1 MLPKSYLQSFAANVV
16 KRSGINRATVEA
28 VLPHVFDEIRF
39 QLTEGTLCV
48 PIESFGTFAVIAK
61 PERTRRYTYK
71 GADEVRTYPPTM
83 CLKFKPTHS
92 FKQEIA
98 AQQFN
103 PTRQSFTRHRD
114 DRPIRKRRNMRYNK
128 RRDIFIEYEPGSPT
142 VNHVVD
148 NFERIEKKPTKWQL
162 RKMTKNQNGS
172 SADSQREP
180 INNP

>member
-16 KRSGINRATVEA
+16 KRSGINLPTVMA

-61 PERTRRYTYK
+61 PERQRRYTYK
-71 GADEVRTYPPTM
+71 GVDEVRTYPPTM

-103 PTRQSFTRHRD
+103 PTRQSFFRHRD
-114 DRPIRKRRNMRYNK
+114 DRPIRKRRHMRYNK
-128 RRDIFIEYEPGSPT
+128 RRDIYIEYEPGSAT

-148 NFERIEKKPTKWQL
+148 NFERIEKKPTKWKL
-162 RKMTKNQNGS
+162 RKMMREQNDGSPSTNQ
-172 SADSQREP
+172 P
-180 INNP
+180 